1 MCCLCLASFLALTGC
16 GENEEVERISVV
28 PEILN
33 DSIYTTMPG
42 NMVVTQDY
50 LVWSSPF
57 SKENFLHVVDLKTG
71 KEVGEMGKIG
81 QGPEEFSTP
90 GMGRIVRKNNVYVS
104 DHNTRKQAFLSID
117 SLVANKNYYIPLKP
131 DTLHNLMEETPLEE
145 KLFFSHT
152 EDGHP
157 SYFKLDNNGEISYF
171 GNYPI
176 KDVLTHLGGN
186 VAYDPVRGYLA
197 YTVWNFPYLA
207 LYKKEKGSFV
217 LQWERISS
225 VDYEKGKNGIVI
237 HNDGRGPKEVVFTK
251 DYIVTIERDRTM
263 DTTDESKVGRNFN
276 MNAQTLF
283 LYDYHSN
290 LQKIVHTG
298 MPLIRIAATSRE
310 NVVYAMVVNPEFCLV
325 KIEI

>member
-1 MCCLCLASFLALTGC
+1 M
-16 GENEEVERISVV
+16 
-28 PEILN
+28 
-33 DSIYTTMPG
+33 
-42 NMVVTQDY
+42 
-50 LVWSSPF
+50 
-57 SKENFLHVVDLKTG
+57 
-71 KEVGEMGKIG
+71 
-81 QGPEEFSTP
+81 
-90 GMGRIVRKNNVYVS
+90 
-104 DHNTRKQAFLSID
+104 
-117 SLVANKNYYIPLKP
+117 
-131 DTLHNLMEETPLEE
+131 
-145 KLFFSHT
+145 
-152 EDGHP
+152 
-157 SYFKLDNNGEISYF
+157 
-171 GNYPI
+171 
-176 KDVLTHLGGN
+176 
-186 VAYDPVRGYLA
+186 
-197 YTVWNFPYLA
+197 
-207 LYKKEKGSFV
+207 
-217 LQWERISS
+217 QWERTSS